1 MCLVNPACA
10 PYDIYG
16 VLVTIINGCG
26 PSERVG
32 VLVGSLVG
40 VKVSV
45 GAWVAVCV
53 LVGVS
58 VGMGVAEG
66 ACVSVDVGASRVSVR
81 VGYSVSAGGMRPSL
95 FLEPILPPMFVIC
108 GIRITRKK
116 RMMIERLTSQTFV
129 LYKARFQFG

>member
-1 MCLVNPACA
+1 MRVNLNA
-10 PYDIYG
+10 PYG
-16 VLVTIINGCG
+16 VLVTMINGCG

-32 VLVGSLVG
+32 VPVGWLVG

-45 GAWVAVCV
+45 GICVAVYV

-66 ACVSVDVGASRVSVR
+66 AGVSVDVGASRVSVK
-81 VGYSVSAGGMRPSL
+81 VGYSVSAGGMRPSFVL
-95 FLEPILPPMFVIC
+95 DPISSPMFVIC
-108 GIRITRKK
+108 GIRITSRN
-116 RMMIERLTSQTFV
+116 RMMIDRLTSQTFV

>member
-1 MCLVNPACA
+1 M
-10 PYDIYG
+10 
-16 VLVTIINGCG
+16 INGCG

-58 VGMGVAEG
+58 VGIAVAEG
-66 ACVSVDVGASRVSVR
+66 TGVSVDVETSEVSEG
-81 VGYSVSAGGMRPSL
+81 VGHSVSAGGMRPSL
-95 FLEPILPPMFVIC
+95 FLDPILSPMFVIC
-108 GIRITRKK
+108 GIRITSRN
-116 RMMIERLTSQTFV
+116 RMMIDRLTNQTFV
-129 LYKARFQFG
+129 LYNARFQFG